1 MTRKEMKKQA
11 RQTVKRHYALFLA
24 ICLVSA
30 FLGSEFSDSIKFI
43 KTYSTQFTHAAVSGP
58 VATSKGVVDV
68 AEDIAAGDT
77 ESGRK
82 LSKKIEKEHIDASK
96 KQNPAFGRSR
106 GVFAQILNGVTS
118 GSLLVTLAS
127 GMNSLFGSQ
136 NVTLAILLVL
146 CLAAVFILLDSHCKY
161 LRCHL
166 PQDVSGRAYL
176 PQSSGPA
183 CVIPATG
190 KKMAPCVQDDAYRF
204 YFSVSVVFYGHR
216 GHHKKVFLLPR
227 ALHHGRKSVNQI
239 PGCNPTVQRDDERT

>member
-1 MTRKEMKKQA
+1 MWSGYGDKILTRKEMKKQA

-30 FLGSEFSDSIKFI
+30 FLGSEFSDSIKSI
-43 KTYSTQFTHAAVSGP
+43 KTYSTEFTHAAVSGT

-136 NVTLAILLVL
+136 NVTLAILLVFVRPRR
-146 CLAAVFILLDSHCKY
+146 CLLFPFFSFCGLLRS
-161 LRCHL
+161 LEA
-166 PQDVSGRAYL
+166 S
-176 PQSSGPA
+176 
-183 CVIPATG
+183 
-190 KKMAPCVQDDAYRF
+190 
-204 YFSVSVVFYGHR
+204 
-216 GHHKKVFLLPR
+216 
-227 ALHHGRKSVNQI
+227 
-239 PGCNPTVQRDDERT
+239 